1 MAHWNLKPRII
12 LFVLIDFIMMK
23 RLQHITLDVFS
34 LDKKETG
41 EDKDHKHTKKPFWV
55 TIINFLQTS
64 VNFL

>member
-1 MAHWNLKPRII
+1 
-12 LFVLIDFIMMK
+12 MMK

-55 TIINFLQTS
+55 KIINFLQTS